1 LHDWDVAQN
10 VAWFPKV
17 MVVLGIVVACTN
29 VLLVPLDVSTQNGSF
44 KPSGVFP
51 MQQLEYAFFLMTVIL
66 FFIVLPFTYFY
77 YEGWSED
84 DKVQSI
90 GHQVPRRRPAA
101 GRTGRPRAHAARAR
115 ARVPA
120 LARWSRSPTASS
132 GPRRWSCSLRR

>member
-1 LHDWDVAQN
+1 LHDRVVAQN

-51 MQQLEYAFFLMTVIL
+51 MQQLEYAFFLMTIIL

-90 GHQVPRRRPAA
+90 GHQVTRER
-101 GRTGRPRAHAARAR
+101 
-115 ARVPA
+115 
-120 LARWSRSPTASS
+120 
-132 GPRRWSCSLRR
+132 